1 MLLYHI
7 LNDAADA
14 LRALDELTAEAL
26 VGLPLVTLAEVG
38 GTVGVGHRAHDAV
51 ANAHQHQCV
60 EDKIVHNGCV
70 GDLGFAKPF

>member
-1 MLLYHI
+1 MGSLLLYHV

-38 GTVGVGHRAHDAV
+38 GAVGVGHRAHDAV
-51 ANAHQHQCV
+51 ANAH
-60 EDKIVHNGCV
+60 
-70 GDLGFAKPF
+70 